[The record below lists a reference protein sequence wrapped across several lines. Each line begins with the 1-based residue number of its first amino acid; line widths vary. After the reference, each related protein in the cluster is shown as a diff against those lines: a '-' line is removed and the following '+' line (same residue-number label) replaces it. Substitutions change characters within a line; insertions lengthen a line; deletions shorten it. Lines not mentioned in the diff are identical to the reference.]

1 MDLEQL
7 EMDLSIPE
15 NEIEDV
21 ALDLDYN
28 PEEPEEDDLDFI
40 DAIEDFLEDF
50 PDDFD

>member
-7 EMDLSIPE
+7 EMDLVFQ
-15 NEIEDV
+15 NNGIEDI
-21 ALDLDYN
+21 ALDYD